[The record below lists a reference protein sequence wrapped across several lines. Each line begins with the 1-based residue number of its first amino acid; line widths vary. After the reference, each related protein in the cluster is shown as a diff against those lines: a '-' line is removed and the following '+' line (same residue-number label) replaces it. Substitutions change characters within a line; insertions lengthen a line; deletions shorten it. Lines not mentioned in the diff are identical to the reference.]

1 MDDLKWH
8 LKISVKN
15 GGFNSKTTV
24 KIMSKKSGQC
34 SKNRILKILNDS
46 SFSIKLF
53 LTSHSQK

>member
-1 MDDLKWH
+1 MTF
-8 LKISVKN
+8 KISVKN